1 MKRFMMIGALL
12 ALALVPPAATARR
25 PKATAPQIKFE
36 KYQLGNGLE
45 VILHQ
50 DKSLP
55 LVAVNVWYHV
65 GAVDERPGRTGFA
78 HLFEHVMFQG
88 SAHVG
93 DDMHFK
99 YLQRA
104 GVSDVNGTTGFDRT
118 NYFQTVPRNQL
129 GLALWLE
136 SDRMGYLL
144 HALTAAKL
152 DKQRLVV
159 KNERR
164 QRYDNRPYGKAG
176 EKLCQALFP
185 APHPYGGCVIG
196 TMKDLTA
203 ASLNDV
209 KSFFKKYY
217 TPANAT
223 LTLAGDFDLA
233 EAKKM
238 VTRYFGPLKGAARP
252 KRTLPKA
259 PVHKKEQRFV
269 LQDRVRFP
277 KVIIGWVTPPFF
289 QKGDADL
296 DLLSQILVHGKSSRL
311 YADLVYKKKLV
322 QESVSAYQRSAQAG
336 SMFVISALAGGKHTA
351 DEVEKGLLRVLSQV
365 ARRGVT
371 RAELARA
378 RTVIETHTMMSLQR
392 VGARANLLQRYNLY
406 KGDPGWLAKDLLRY
420 RKATRRSVQ
429 AAAKRL
435 IKDKGR
441 VVIHV
446 LPPAASK
453 GGAK

>member
-1 MKRFMMIGALL
+1 MRKIMVVGALL
-12 ALALVPPAATARR
+12 ALAFVPPSATARR
-25 PKATAPQIKFE
+25 PRHKAPQIKFI
-36 KYQLGNGLE
+36 KYKLKNGLE

-104 GVSDVNGTTGFDRT
+104 GVSNVNGTTSFDRT

-136 SDRMGYLL
+136 SDRMGFLL
-144 HALTAAKL
+144 HALTVGKL
-152 DKQRLVV
+152 NKQRLVV

-176 EKLCQALFP
+176 ERLCQALYP

-196 TMKDLTA
+196 TMKDLSA
-203 ASLNDV
+203 ASLGDV

-223 LTLAGDFDLA
+223 LTLAGDFDVDA
-233 EAKKM
+233 AKKM
-238 VTRYFGPLKGAARP
+238 VARYFGPLKGAPRP
-252 KRTLPKA
+252 KRTLPPR
-259 PVHKKEQRFV
+259 PVHKKEQRLV
-269 LQDRVRFP
+269 LHDRVRFP
-277 KVIIGWVTPPFF
+277 KVIIGWVTPAFYE
-289 QKGDADL
+289 KGDADL
-296 DLLSQILVHGKSSRL
+296 DLLSQVLVHGKSSRL
-311 YADLVYKKKLV
+311 YKTLVYQQKLV
-322 QESVSAYQRSAQAG
+322 QESISAYQRSAQAG
-336 SMFVISALAGGKHTA
+336 SMFVISALADGKHTA
-351 DEVEKGLLRVLSQV
+351 QEVETGLLKVLAEV
-365 ARRGVT
+365 ARRGIT
-371 RAELARA
+371 RAELSRA
-378 RTVIETHTMMSLQR
+378 RTIIETGTMMSLQR
-392 VGARANLLQRYNLY
+392 LGAKANLLQRYNLY
-406 KGDPGWLAKDLLRY
+406 RGDPGWLEKDLARY

-429 AAAKRL
+429 AAARRL
-435 IKDKGR
+435 VKDKGR

-446 LPPAASK
+446 LGKKRPQ
-453 GGAK
+453 GGAR

>member
-1 MKRFMMIGALL
+1 MRRIMVLGALT
-12 ALALVPPAATARR
+12 ALALLPPAATARR
-25 PKATAPQIKFE
+25 PKQKVPQIKFT
-36 KYQLGNGLE
+36 KYKLKNGLE
-45 VILHQ
+45 VILHP

-104 GVSDVNGTTGFDRT
+104 GVSDVNGTTSFDRT

-144 HALTAAKL
+144 HTLTADKL
-152 DKQRLVV
+152 NKQRLVV

-176 EKLCQALFP
+176 ETLCQALYP
-185 APHPYGGCVIG
+185 APHPYAGCVIG
-196 TMKDLTA
+196 TMKDLSA
-203 ASLNDV
+203 ASLGDV

-223 LTLAGDFDLA
+223 LTLAGDFDVA
-233 EAKKM
+233 EAKRL
-238 VTRYFGPLKGAARP
+238 VSRYFGPLKGASRP
-252 KRTLPKA
+252 KRTLPRR
-259 PVHKKEQRFV
+259 PVHKKEQRIV
-269 LQDRVRFP
+269 LRDRVRFP
-277 KVIIGWVTPPFF
+277 KVIIGWVSPAFF
-289 QKGDADL
+289 EKGDADY
-296 DLLSQILVHGKSSRL
+296 DLLSQVLQHGKSSRL
-311 YADLVYKKKLV
+311 YKALVYKQKLV
-322 QESVSAYQRSAQAG
+322 QESVTAYQRSAQAG
-336 SMFVISALAGGKHTA
+336 SMFVISALASGKHTA
-351 DEVEKGLLRVLSQV
+351 AEVEAGLLKVLRQV

-371 RAELARA
+371 VAELARA
-378 RTVIETHTMMSLQR
+378 RTVIETGTMMSLQR

-406 KGDPGWLAKDLLRY
+406 KGDPNWLAKDLLRY
-420 RKATRRSVQ
+420 RKASRRSVK
-429 AAAKRL
+429 AAARRL
-435 IKDKGR
+435 VKDKGR

-446 LPPAASK
+446 LPQTAK
-453 GGAK
+453 GGAE

>member
-1 MKRFMMIGALL
+1 MVVGALALL
-12 ALALVPPAATARR
+12 AFLPPAATARR
-25 PKATAPQIKFE
+25 PGQRAPQLKFV
-36 KYQLGNGLE
+36 KYKLSNGLE
-45 VILHQ
+45 VILHP

-104 GVSDVNGTTGFDRT
+104 GVSSVNGTTSFDRT

-129 GLALWLE
+129 ALALWLE
-136 SDRMGYLL
+136 SDRMGFLL
-144 HALTAAKL
+144 PALTADKL
-152 DKQRLVV
+152 NKQRLVV

-164 QRYDNRPYGKAG
+164 QRYDNRPYGKA
-176 EKLCQALFP
+176 EEVLCQALYP

-196 TMKDLTA
+196 TMKDLSA
-203 ASLNDV
+203 ASLGDV

-223 LTLAGDFDLA
+223 LTLAGDFDVD
-233 EAKKM
+233 EAKKL
-238 VTRYFGPLKGAARP
+238 VTRYFGPLQGAPRP
-252 KRTLPKA
+252 KRTLPSR
-259 PVHKKEQRFV
+259 PVHKKETR
-269 LQDRVRFP
+269 LELWDRVRFP
-277 KVIIGWVTPPFF
+277 KVIIGWVSPAFF
-289 QKGDADL
+289 EKGDADL
-296 DLLSQILVHGKSSRL
+296 DLLSQVLEHGKTSRL
-311 YADLVYKKKLV
+311 YKSLVYQQKLV

-336 SMFVISALAGGKHTA
+336 SMFVVSAMASGKHTA
-351 DEVEKGLLRVLSQV
+351 AEVEAGLLGVLGQV
-365 ARRGVT
+365 ALRGVT
-371 RAELARA
+371 GAELSRA
-378 RTVIETHTMMSLQR
+378 RTVIETGTMMSLQR
-392 VGARANLLQRYNLY
+392 VGARANMLQRYNLY
-406 KGDPGWLAKDLLRY
+406 KGDPGWLGQDLLRY

-429 AAAKRL
+429 AAARSL
-435 IKDKGR
+435 VKDKGR

-446 LPPAASK
+446 LPLVPPS
-453 GGAK
+453 GGAR